1 MVRWCDEMFNYQIT
15 YDINSAS
22 VYDDNYVI
30 HFNFDSQE
38 IIINDNKYNMYEIP
52 LKYANLLLPIWYQVI
67 LGMDG
72 FKPITI
78 IKVYNCYLSYEFK
91 TKENNIKN
99 QSDFNIKESNF
110 KIKENYDDLKIP
122 DMIHS
127 YEPGEVIQ

>member
-1 MVRWCDEMFNYQIT
+1 MFNYQIT

-91 TKENNIKN
+91 TKQKKI
-99 QSDFNIKESNF
+99 IL
-110 KIKENYDDLKIP
+110 KIK
-122 DMIHS
+122 
-127 YEPGEVIQ
+127 VILI